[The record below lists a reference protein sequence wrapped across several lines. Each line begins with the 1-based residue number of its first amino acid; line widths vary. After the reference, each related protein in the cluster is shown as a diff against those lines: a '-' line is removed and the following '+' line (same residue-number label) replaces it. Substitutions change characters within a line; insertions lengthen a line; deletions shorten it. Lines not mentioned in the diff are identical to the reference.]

1 MIEKQLS
8 RRSFLA
14 FSGAS
19 IVGGALPSQAAAKQI
34 TDLLNPAS
42 PIMLPANFSPSL
54 WFTMESNGRT
64 NVHIFKA
71 EIGQHVGTALAQIV
85 AEQLCLDWSN
95 VSIDY
100 PEMDHNTF
108 GKYGGQITGGSY
120 SVHEMYGKLSK
131 QAAFARQLLIEAG
144 ADLMGSEFEDC
155 LADQG
160 HVKDTLYETEISYSE
175 ILSELV
181 LDYTITADDLAEAQE
196 IDRSN
201 FKIIGKPVKALD
213 IPEKTNGAA
222 RFGIDAYLPNMVYAK
237 LVLPPTRFGSKIE
250 AVDQTDAMKM
260 PGF

>member
-1 MIEKQLS
+1 MIEKKFS

-19 IVGGALPSQAAAKQI
+19 IVGGALPSNAAAKQI

-85 AEQLCLDWSN
+85 AEQLCLDWSS

-144 ADLMGSEFEDC
+144 ADLMGSEYEDC

-175 ILSELV
+175 ILSEL
-181 LDYTITADDLAEAQE
+181 
-196 IDRSN
+196 
-201 FKIIGKPVKALD
+201 G
-213 IPEKTNGAA
+213 G
-222 RFGIDAYLPNMVYAK
+222 
-237 LVLPPTRFGSKIE
+237 
-250 AVDQTDAMKM
+250 
-260 PGF
+260 